1 MAVTLIVGTQWGDEG
16 KAKVIDYLAEKTDM
30 VVRYQGGANAGHTV
44 KVGGESYVFHLIPS
58 GILYKDCIC
67 VLGGGMVID
76 PEALFVEI
84 ESLEKRGIEVKDRL
98 RIADNA
104 HILLPYHRKMDFY
117 KEESAGDHKIG
128 TTKRG
133 IGICYADKVQR
144 SGIRVGEILNDQ
156 FFKDR
161 LPMLIAEKNRQLQ
174 LYDSEEQLDFQEVE
188 QFLRGL
194 APKIKPYLINAP
206 YYNNQSLSA
215 GKNLL
220 LEGAQGTMLDLDF
233 GTYPFVTSSNPTTGG
248 ALSGSGISYKY
259 IKEVIGI
266 TKAYT
271 TRVGEGPFPTEE
283 NGDLGDYLR
292 REGQE
297 YGSTTGRP
305 RRCGWFDVE
314 VIRHAVRVN
323 GLNSIA
329 LTKLDVLDKLTEI
342 PVAVAYELDG
352 KRLEY
357 FPSHS
362 IERVKPVYEMFPGWN
377 ESIAHC
383 RKMEELPKNAK
394 KYIQSLEKFCGVP
407 IRWVSVGPDRA
418 ETIVME

>member
-44 KVGGESYVFHLIPS
+44 KVSGESYVFHLIPS

-161 LPMLIAEKNRQLQ
+161 LPMLIAEKTDNCSCTIQKSSLTPKKSNSSYGGWLQ
-174 LYDSEEQLDFQEVE
+174 RL
-188 QFLRGL
+188 
-194 APKIKPYLINAP
+194 
-206 YYNNQSLSA
+206 SL
-215 GKNLL
+215 
-220 LEGAQGTMLDLDF
+220 T
-233 GTYPFVTSSNPTTGG
+233 
-248 ALSGSGISYKY
+248 
-259 IKEVIGI
+259 
-266 TKAYT
+266 
-271 TRVGEGPFPTEE
+271 
-283 NGDLGDYLR
+283 
-292 REGQE
+292 
-297 YGSTTGRP
+297 
-305 RRCGWFDVE
+305 
-314 VIRHAVRVN
+314 
-323 GLNSIA
+323 
-329 LTKLDVLDKLTEI
+329 
-342 PVAVAYELDG
+342 
-352 KRLEY
+352 
-357 FPSHS
+357 
-362 IERVKPVYEMFPGWN
+362 
-377 ESIAHC
+377 
-383 RKMEELPKNAK
+383 
-394 KYIQSLEKFCGVP
+394 
-407 IRWVSVGPDRA
+407 
-418 ETIVME
+418 

>member
-1 MAVTLIVGTQWGDEG
+1 M
-16 KAKVIDYLAEKTDM
+16 
-30 VVRYQGGANAGHTV
+30 
-44 KVGGESYVFHLIPS
+44 
-58 GILYKDCIC
+58 
-67 VLGGGMVID
+67 
-76 PEALFVEI
+76 
-84 ESLEKRGIEVKDRL
+84 
-98 RIADNA
+98 
-104 HILLPYHRKMDFY
+104 
-117 KEESAGDHKIG
+117 
-128 TTKRG
+128 
-133 IGICYADKVQR
+133 
-144 SGIRVGEILNDQ
+144 
-156 FFKDR
+156 
-161 LPMLIAEKNRQLQ
+161 
-174 LYDSEEQLDFQEVE
+174 
-188 QFLRGL
+188 

-323 GLNSIA
+323 GLNSLA

-394 KYIQSLEKFCGVP
+394 NIYSI
-407 IRWVSVGPDRA
+407 
-418 ETIVME
+418 T

>member
-1 MAVTLIVGTQWGDEG
+1 MAATLIVGTQWGDEG

-44 KVGGESYVFHLIPS
+44 KVGGDSYVFHLIPS
-58 GILYKDCIC
+58 GILYQDCIC
-67 VLGGGMVID
+67 ILGGGMVID

-84 ESLEKRGIEVKDRL
+84 ESLEKRGIEVRDRL

-104 HILLPYHRKMDFY
+104 HILLPYHRKMDFF

-144 SGIRVGEILNDQ
+144 TGIRVGEILNDQ

-174 LYDSEEQLDFQEVE
+174 LYDANENLDFKEVE
-188 QFLRGL
+188 MFLRSL
-194 APKIKPYLINAP
+194 APKIKPFLINAP

-283 NGDLGDYLR
+283 SGEQGNYLR
-292 REGQE
+292 REGNE

-314 VIRHAVRVN
+314 IIRHAVRVN
-323 GLNSIA
+323 GLDSLA
-329 LTKLDVLDKLTEI
+329 LTKLDVLDKLKEI

-362 IERVKPVYEMFPGWN
+362 IEKVKPVYEMFAGWD

-383 RKMEELPKNAK
+383 RKMAELPKNAR

-407 IRWVSVGPDRA
+407 IRWVSVGPDRE